1 MPVQHTDF
9 VAVCWPCH
17 PALTPKPTH
26 GGPMSDLRWI
36 PAEQHVPHL
45 LADVMHMGTVHYNG
59 HEIEQYKHCDT
70 RRYLNLDHSGQAWQI
85 TAQSAGN
92 AVIGERIDFAAAL
105 AEMGG
110 DHQ

>member
-1 MPVQHTDF
+1 
-9 VAVCWPCH
+9 
-17 PALTPKPTH
+17 
-26 GGPMSDLRWI
+26 MSDLRWS

-59 HEIEQYKHCDT
+59 HEIEQYKHVGT

-85 TAQSAGN
+85 AAHPDTGDMAAR
-92 AVIGERIDFAAAL
+92 RIDFAAAL